1 MARSVAVAGAEERHA
16 VLLWK
21 LVSGQGIRVAVI
33 GGSIT
38 AAGHLPGGV
47 RHGTGTYGAALLH
60 WLQKVSACWRV
71 APIVVPCV
79 SEEMEQTVREIAI
92 TQAVLELAS

>member
-1 MARSVAVAGAEERHA
+1 MAGAEERTA

-21 LVSGQGIRVAVI
+21 LVSGQGIRVAVV

-47 RHGTGTYGAALLH
+47 RHGTGTYGAALIL
-60 WLQKVSACWRV
+60 WLQKVSACLLQHFSPTLHPSC
-71 APIVVPCV
+71 PILPFHLT
-79 SEEMEQTVREIAI
+79 ENAGGD
-92 TQAVLELAS
+92 